1 MTAGLTLYS
10 DISSKV
16 NDIREDSLAVARMS
30 NVLLST
36 VKTFNATGMLVRKVD
51 EYNAVTFAAAGEDDD
66 TAAQKFTKDALSS
79 LTPAAYRA
87 RVDITDERAASDYDS
102 EIANA
107 SLELGQAAAAHIDT
121 NIASLFSSLTGGTI
135 GSSGTAIT
143 WRHITKAYALLINK
157 GVPAGMPVYCAL
169 HPFQWEV
176 LLAASTVAAATVA
189 VAPGF
194 QDRMTSSGGFFSI
207 PQFVGIT
214 FAITNNIAV
223 SSNNAY
229 GAIYVP
235 MAMAV
240 DTRKAFDIRPERD
253 ESAERTEL
261 NSSMWYAYG
270 TWRPDFGV
278 AILSDCTTPS

>member
-10 DISSKV
+10 AISSKV
-16 NDIREDSLAVARMS
+16 HDIREDSLAVARMS

-36 VKTFNATGMLVRKVD
+36 VKTMGATGMMVRKVD
-51 EYNAVTFAAAGEDDD
+51 EYNAITYAAAGEEDD
-66 TAAQKFTKDALSS
+66 TGAQKFTKDALST
-79 LTPAAYRA
+79 LTPVAYRA
-87 RVDITDERAASDYDS
+87 RVDITDQRAETDYDS

-107 SLELGQAAAAHIDT
+107 SLEFGGAAAAHIDA
-121 NIASLFSSLTGGTI
+121 NIASNYSSLTGGTI
-135 GSSGTAIT
+135 GTAGSTIT
-143 WRHITKAYALLINK
+143 WRYITKAYALLINK

-194 QDRMTSSGGFFSI
+194 QDRMTTSGGFFSI

-214 FAITNNIAV
+214 FAISNNIPLT
-223 SSNNAY
+223 STNAY

-235 MAMAV
+235 MALAV
-240 DTRKAFDIRPERD
+240 DTRKAFNIRPQRD
-253 ESAERTEL
+253 ESAESTEL
-261 NSSMWYAYG
+261 NSSMWYAHG
-270 TWRPDFGV
+270 VWRPDFGV
-278 AILSDCTTPS
+278 AILSDCSTPS